1 MATIKAQLKLTSST
15 VGSDK
20 LSVLLSH
27 SIAVD
32 PGGAWTGIGRATVDL
47 VTPTTLGSG
56 TARRLVYFKNL
67 DTTNFIK
74 IQTAGPIV
82 TQQIEPGE
90 FVLFFA
96 NAGVTT
102 EALADTAPCIAEVAF
117 WDLP

>member
-20 LSVLLSH
+20 LSVILSKD
-27 SIAVD
+27 IAVD

-47 VTPTTLGSG
+47 VTATSLSG
-56 TARRLVYFKNL
+56 TVRRLVYLKNL
-67 DTTNFIK
+67 DSTNFIK

-96 NAGVTT
+96 NGGVTT
-102 EALADTAPCIAEVAF
+102 EALSDTAPCIAEIAF